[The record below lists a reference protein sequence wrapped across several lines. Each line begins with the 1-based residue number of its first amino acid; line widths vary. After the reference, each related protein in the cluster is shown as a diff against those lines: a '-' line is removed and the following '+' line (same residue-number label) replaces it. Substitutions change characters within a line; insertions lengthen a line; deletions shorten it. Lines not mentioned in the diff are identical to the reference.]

1 MHAKAHLTDLWVL
14 PREKL
19 YFNIFKSKFKKSC
32 HLHLNTQTLLSIV
45 LVPIPI
51 IIFILILCFPKV
63 VPAPSISY
71 PSRWKEFDLS
81 SSSQTLQSKAP
92 FEIESCKSKHA
103 MKCPARWNGVFL
115 KQVKERVHT
124 IQSRKWLLSAE
135 WSSPFPAQ
143 LSRQYPTQHRPGL
156 APTSQP
162 YENHLIRSFK
172 NYPCYINS

>member
-1 MHAKAHLTDLWVL
+1 MSSPSKHSNLVL
-14 PREKL
+14 V
-19 YFNIFKSKFKKSC
+19 SSS
-32 HLHLNTQTLLSIV
+32 SIL

-51 IIFILILCFPKV
+51 IIFLLIHTLLCFTKV

-71 PSRWKEFDLS
+71 PSRWKESDLS
-81 SSSQTLQSKAP
+81 SSSKTLQSKVP